1 MSVINFKR
9 KEIVAKVVFYG
20 PGLSGKT
27 TNVQKIFESM
37 PAEHRGEL
45 TSLATEQDRT
55 LFFDYVPIH
64 LGNIGG
70 FKTRFQLFTVPG
82 QVYYSA
88 TRRVVL
94 QGTDGVVFVA
104 DSSPDAI
111 ERNLESLA
119 DLRQNLLHYDKFL
132 NAIPFVIQ
140 YNKRDVPG
148 ALSVDTM
155 DRELNQ
161 LGVPRFEAVAVNGK
175 GVLETLSRISSLVLA
190 HLKTSIEGKLTQGRK
205 DTNVQERFDDEAP
218 NDASLVRN
226 LLSQISEV
234 RRTEHAAEV
243 SIVDEEG
250 ETQAVLPQRPD
261 RALLGAGAD
270 ASPSPSTGAA
280 PAMPPPMEHEISIGN
295 GRVGGPPLAGVF
307 THPGVPP
314 VSEAMAASKGTP
326 NFGAD
331 PNSNRRPERVI
342 EHVDV
347 EAAFRTTPVPS
358 PPREAPPASVP
369 RGPAIEPVPSHLS
382 LQPVENKLDDE
393 ISFEP
398 TVGRAMTGAAQASI
412 GGAGNGATSVA
423 SGQNP
428 PGVQVG
434 GPGRPPASAGG
445 LTAFQPGD
453 APPWDPRSPS
463 SGVTPRQGTSN
474 GKEASREGGRET
486 GMRDVVK
493 EAREAVREAPK
504 EVKSEPVAARDSAP
518 GGDPVRST
526 GGGTASRDN
535 MTAPAGR
542 PVSAPVGNLE
552 VVEVLQV
559 SRRGN
564 GVNLTLQVREGNLGP
579 VKTLN
584 LTLNLTD
591 RELPPVKVVVPLYL
605 YGWLVMVTLI
615 AAAALALGV

>member
-9 KEIVAKVVFYG
+9 KEIIAKVVFYG

-27 TNVQKIFESM
+27 TNVQKIYESM
-37 PAEHRGEL
+37 PPEHRGEL

-82 QVYYSA
+82 QVYYAA

-148 ALSVDTM
+148 ALSVETL

-161 LGVPRFEAVAVNGK
+161 LGVPRFEGVAVNGK

-205 DTNVQERFDDEAP
+205 DSNVQERFDDEVP

-250 ETQAVLPQRPD
+250 ETQAVLPERPD
-261 RALLGAGAD
+261 RSLPNGPPAGAPAGP
-270 ASPSPSTGAA
+270 ASNA
-280 PAMPPPMEHEISIGN
+280 PGLAMPAPMEHEISIAGP
-295 GRVGGPPLAGVF
+295 RVGGPPLTGVF

-314 VSEAMAASKGTP
+314 VSEAMAASRGTP
-326 NFGAD
+326 NFSMEPAGG
-331 PNSNRRPERVI
+331 RRPERVI

-347 EAAFRTTPVPS
+347 EAAFRTTPMPS
-358 PPREAPPASVP
+358 SSGATAPASTRESSSSAPFRGASPDPGPLPSAMGVVP
-369 RGPAIEPVPSHLS
+369 VDAVGG
-382 LQPVENKLDDE
+382 DE
-393 ISFEP
+393 ISFE
-398 TVGRAMTGAAQASI
+398 TSIAQKGQGS
-412 GGAGNGATSVA
+412 GGAPVL
-423 SGQNP
+423 
-428 PGVQVG
+428 GVQVG
-434 GPGRPPASAGG
+434 GPGRVNPAPGG

-453 APPWDPRSPS
+453 APPWDPRTPPS
-463 SGVTPRQGTSN
+463 GATSRATLPAI
-474 GKEASREGGRET
+474 KEP
-486 GMRDVVK
+486 
-493 EAREAVREAPK
+493 VREAPR
-504 EVKSEPVAARDSAP
+504 EPVREASPRDVSKDVVTRDSSP
-518 GGDPVRST
+518 GTDSGIRTSGAGGVRET
-526 GGGTASRDN
+526 GGAGT
-535 MTAPAGR
+535 PAGR
-542 PVSAPVGNLE
+542 PVSVPIGNLE

-591 RELPPVKVVVPLYL
+591 RELAPVKVVVPMYL